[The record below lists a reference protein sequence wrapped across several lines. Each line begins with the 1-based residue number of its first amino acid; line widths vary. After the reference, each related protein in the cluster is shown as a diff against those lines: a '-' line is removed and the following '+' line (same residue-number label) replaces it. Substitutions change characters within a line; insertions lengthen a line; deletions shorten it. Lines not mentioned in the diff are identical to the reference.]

1 MSVLAS
7 ATPSLRR
14 VLHILVG
21 RSVQVARPGLQAWL
35 PHRGQLVMWPC
46 ALGLVFAAPL
56 LAQEPPVSWQPAQPQ
71 EDRSSDDQIY
81 RWMMRATTDNAGQ
94 LPWVLMPISW
104 GFAPDLPQGPE
115 RQLLERM
122 RALQKALTD
131 LQASP
136 PTAALFREVNV
147 ALVAELGVAPR
158 ARDIRH
164 RAYDLLRERGIFVLA
179 SERADKSGAVRL
191 TVSPP
196 GFPPDDMADAN
207 EQGVLTSYDRPTPR
221 EACTWVFWF
230 CPSGGTIDDSPSRPW
245 KGGALKVEGF
255 GNLKL
260 ERCKTNLNRRLSED
274 PAFRRRYEAVLSPLL
289 EEARRLDPASPEAIT
304 AFLRR
309 VYERVEGAG
318 ISAAMAADD
327 RPHKKERRAP

>member
-1 MSVLAS
+1 M
-7 ATPSLRR
+7 
-14 VLHILVG
+14 
-21 RSVQVARPGLQAWL
+21 
-35 PHRGQLVMWPC
+35 
-46 ALGLVFAAPL
+46 
-56 LAQEPPVSWQPAQPQ
+56 
-71 EDRSSDDQIY
+71 
-81 RWMMRATTDNAGQ
+81 
-94 LPWVLMPISW
+94 
-104 GFAPDLPQGPE
+104 
-115 RQLLERM
+115 LERM

-179 SERADKSGAVRL
+179 SERAEKNGSVRP
-191 TVSPP
+191 TASPP

-207 EQGVLTSYDRPTPR
+207 TQGVLTSYDRPTPR
-221 EACTWVFWF
+221 EACTVVFWF
-230 CPSGGTIDDSPSRPW
+230 CPSGGTIDDSPSRLW
-245 KGGALKVEGF
+245 RGGALKVEGF
-255 GNLKL
+255 GNLEL

-289 EEARRLDPASPEAIT
+289 EEAMRLDPESPEAIT

-318 ISAAMAADD
+318 ISAAMAAED
-327 RPHKKERRAP
+327 RPHEKESRAP